1 MFVLVEY
8 TDTLGRKTRLA
19 VDGDAWVR
27 QEWRRGRW
35 WTAERHPIEDVRSIL
50 GRPITDDDE
59 AEGVDEQLAAAGG
72 D

>member
-19 VDGDAWVR
+19 VDDDAWVR

-35 WTAERHPIEDVRSIL
+35 WTSERHPIEDVRSVL
-50 GRPITDDDE
+50 GEDVTDGDQLVGE
-59 AEGVDEQLAAAGG
+59 EQAAAPEGA
-72 D
+72 